1 MIDHQIWTI
10 VAVVSVPLVLAT
22 VVGESLVR
30 RADTPTSVQR
40 AKRLRAR
47 IRSWW
52 WMIAAMLG
60 FLSFGVPGILGFFGL
75 VSLLAMR
82 ELVTLVP
89 SRRADHGM
97 LVLSFFVA
105 VPVQYGL
112 IWLDWYGLFAV
123 FVPVWALLAVSI
135 GVAMQGDADRF
146 LHRIAAIHYALLVGV
161 YCISHAPGLLLL
173 TIPGYEGQEYKLL
186 AFLVVVTQA
195 SDVLQYLFGKAFG
208 RHALMPSLSPDKT
221 VEGMVGGVL
230 SATVVGALLTPL
242 TPFGLGET
250 TALAFFVVN
259 AGWLGGMVMS
269 AIKRDA
275 GVKDYGAFIDG
286 HGGVLDRVDSLVFA
300 APALFHVVRWLHST
314 T

>member
-1 MIDHQIWTI
+1 MALFRTL
-10 VAVVSVPLVLAT
+10 PVL
-22 VVGESLVR
+22 
-30 RADTPTSVQR
+30 
-40 AKRLRAR
+40 
-47 IRSWW
+47 
-52 WMIAAMLG
+52 
-60 FLSFGVPGILGFFGL
+60 
-75 VSLLAMR
+75 LLAAAC
-82 ELVTLVP
+82 TP
-89 SRRADHGM
+89 SSPLKG
-97 LVLSFFVA
+97 
-105 VPVQYGL
+105 PGL
-112 IWLDWYGLFAV
+112 NDDGSLRI
-123 FVPVWALLAVSI
+123 
-135 GVAMQGDADRF
+135 DAD
-146 LHRIAAIHYALLVGV
+146 G
-161 YCISHAPGLLLL
+161 P
-173 TIPGYEGQEYKLL
+173 
-186 AFLVVVTQA
+186 FLVVVTQA